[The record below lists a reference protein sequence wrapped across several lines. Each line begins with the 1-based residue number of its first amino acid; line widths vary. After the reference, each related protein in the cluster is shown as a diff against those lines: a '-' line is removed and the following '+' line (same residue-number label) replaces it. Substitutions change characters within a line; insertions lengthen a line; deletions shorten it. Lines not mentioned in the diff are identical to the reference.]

1 MNKIDITKP
10 KRYWH
15 RHKEQIVDAFVDAL
29 MITAASLIVLVML
42 VVLIVK

>member
-10 KRYWH
+10 KRYWY
-15 RHKEQIVDAFVDAL
+15 RHKEQIVDAL
-29 MITAASLIVLVML
+29 MIAAASLIVLVML

>member
-15 RHKEQIVDAFVDAL
+15 RHKEQIVDAL
-29 MITAASLIVLVML
+29 MIAAASLIVLVML
-42 VVLIVK
+42 VVLVVK

>member
-10 KRYWH
+10 KRIWY
-15 RHKEQIVDAFVDAL
+15 RHKEQIIDAL
-29 MITAASLIVLVML
+29 MIAAASLIVLVML